1 MRPRGPSGNPDPAEA
16 SASAGEESRGAGMD
30 GMPAWVRLSS
40 MKRLLLAGVSVFVLL
55 AALSSAA
62 FAQKK
67 RTDKGDVQTPG
78 GKFPMEITS
87 EFLGMTNAKTVVRLR
102 LASPEL
108 TKALAAKG
116 VRGFSGE
123 LNGTLL
129 QAGEVVQSFHYPVT
143 ANLAEGSGFSYSFL
157 RAVKPGTYRVKLVFT
172 DPGGGHVLADGEV
185 EVTVLEVS
193 TAFRPEMAPA
203 DASTLPD
210 AEAIVIADENA
221 AAPAR
226 AGESLLRIL
235 PPSRE
240 TPIGLLRLD
249 AEAAPSIK
257 KVEFYLDDK
266 LIVSRTRPPFS
277 VEIDLGN
284 VPRRQTL
291 RAVGYDETGAVLDE
305 DAWAVNEGNARLA
318 VRVLPQPV
326 PGENKVRIKVAV
338 QAISGGSAKKVE
350 LFLDEKKI
358 GSWTAPPYE
367 ATIPFAQYTSA
378 NYLRATAI
386 SEDDKEANDIRMLH
400 GPSTTVESVR
410 VDVVQLHV
418 SALDKAGHFVKGL
431 GKDDFTIRE
440 DGTLQPVTGFEVA
453 ENLPLNIG
461 LVVDASGSMEK
472 GMPFVHDAS
481 AELFK
486 TLMRDKDHGFVI
498 EFRDRPRFL
507 QELTSDSTALQRA
520 ARDIRAEGATALY
533 DAMVLGLYQF
543 RTLQGRKALIVV
555 TDGDDNRSH
564 VDYDTLLR
572 YARSAGAPIYFIA
585 VNIPITDFKSRRIT
599 KEIAAES
606 GGEVFAIGS
615 AAKMGEVTKRIE
627 EELRSQYIVAF
638 RSTSQKAPG
647 EYRAVSV
654 VPANP
659 AVTLRT
665 IRGYI
670 PG

>member
-1 MRPRGPSGNPDPAEA
+1 MEGRAAR
-16 SASAGEESRGAGMD
+16 
-30 GMPAWVRLSS
+30 VRLSS
-40 MKRLLLAGVSVFVLL
+40 MKRLLIAGVAALVLL
-55 AALSSAA
+55 ASLSTAA

-78 GKFPMEITS
+78 GKFPLEITS
-87 EFLGMTNAKTVVRLR
+87 EFLGMTNGKTVVRLR
-102 LASPEL
+102 LSSSEL
-108 TKALAAKG
+108 TKALSAKG

-123 LNGTLL
+123 LNGKLL
-129 QAGEVVQSFHYPVT
+129 QGGEAVQSFHYPVT
-143 ANLAEGSGFSYSFL
+143 ASLADGAGFSYSFL
-157 RAVKPGTYRVKLVFT
+157 RAVKPGTYRVRLVFT

-185 EVTVLEVS
+185 EITVLEVS
-193 TAFRPEMAPA
+193 TAFRPQMAPS

-226 AGESLLRIL
+226 GGESLLRIL
-235 PPSRE
+235 PPNRE

-249 AEAAPSIK
+249 TEAAPSIR

-305 DAWAVNEGNARLA
+305 DAWALNEGNARIA
-318 VRVLPQPV
+318 VRVLPQPL
-326 PGENKVRIKVAV
+326 PGENKVRVKVAV
-338 QAISGGSAKKVE
+338 QSISGGTAKKVE

-358 GSWTAPPYE
+358 GSWTSPPYE
-367 ATIPFAQYTSA
+367 ATIPFTQYTAA

-410 VDVVQLHV
+410 VDIVQLHV

-440 DGTLQPVTGFEVA
+440 DGTPQAVTGFEVA

-564 VDYDTLLR
+564 VEYDTLLR

-599 KEIAAES
+599 REIAAES
-606 GGEVFAIGS
+606 GGEVFAIGNAS
-615 AAKMGEVTKRIE
+615 KMGEVTKRIE

-638 RSTSQKAPG
+638 RSNSPKAPG
-647 EYRAVSV
+647 DYRAVSV
-654 VPANP
+654 TPTNP
-659 AVTLRT
+659 AVSLRT